1 MEADISFLSYPGALS
16 IHNPSKAQTHSL
28 YFAWNDSKSCL
39 IPLNLTAKGG
49 TMKILLN
56 SFYQPSMAKT
66 SMI

>member
-39 IPLNLTAKGG
+39 IPLNLTAKEE
-49 TMKILLN
+49 
-56 SFYQPSMAKT
+56 Q
-66 SMI
+66 